1 VRRVQKVPCSSWG
14 LRAVFAYLADKS
26 LADPGTRRALAAS
39 MPGASHFKE
48 LIVWQLGDELRR
60 CMFRLTARPQ
70 FRRDLKLHSQTEDA
84 LDSVSE
90 EELRAPRRLVHRL
103 VKGLS
108 RFIAYL
114 DRTPDQRNR
123 PRTERLDDRGIG
135 GVRSDERSSAF
146 SSGTFRTLRTPS
158 HLPKQPP
165 SKPLPRAR
173 RGRAR
178 RAVWG

>member
-1 VRRVQKVPCSSWG
+1 
-14 LRAVFAYLADKS
+14 
-26 LADPGTRRALAAS
+26 
-39 MPGASHFKE
+39 
-48 LIVWQLGDELRR
+48 
-60 CMFRLTARPQ
+60 MFRLTARPQ

-135 GVRSDERSSAF
+135 GVRSDERS
-146 SSGTFRTLRTPS
+146 
-158 HLPKQPP
+158 
-165 SKPLPRAR
+165 
-173 RGRAR
+173 
-178 RAVWG
+178 